1 MHKQGQYYIVVERKR
16 DKIKR
21 QKRKT
26 ESGVSNVYEKC
37 SSIKNKPF
45 NTASV
50 QRMDKNR

>member
-21 QKRKT
+21 RKT